1 MKVWEK
7 IQQAFW
13 RGIKPY
19 REFIEIGKDVSVKLI
34 LKDKGGNEIF
44 SKKEGLTKKEG
55 GSFKSCS
62 AWKGSNDLPW
72 GKKGLPGVPGVG
84 GNYTD

>member
-1 MKVWEK
+1 MVEYESLSENPTS
-7 IQQAFW
+7 ILE

-34 LKDKGGNEIF
+34 LKDKVGNEIS

-62 AWKGSNDLPW
+62 AWKGSNDLP
-72 GKKGLPGVPGVG
+72 
-84 GNYTD
+84 

>member
-1 MKVWEK
+1 MVEYESLSENPTS
-7 IQQAFW
+7 ILE

-19 REFIEIGKDVSVKLI
+19 REFIEMGKDVSVKLI
-34 LKDKGGNEIF
+34 LKDKGGNEIS

-62 AWKGSNDLPW
+62 AWKGSNDLP
-72 GKKGLPGVPGVG
+72 
-84 GNYTD
+84 